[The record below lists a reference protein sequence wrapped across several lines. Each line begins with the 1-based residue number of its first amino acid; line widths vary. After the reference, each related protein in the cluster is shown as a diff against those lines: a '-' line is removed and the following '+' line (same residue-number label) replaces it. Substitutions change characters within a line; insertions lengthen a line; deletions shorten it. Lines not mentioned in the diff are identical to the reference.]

1 MDPYSVLGISKT
13 ATQDEIR
20 KAYRSLAM
28 KHHPDRGGNEETFK
42 QVNEAYTTI
51 GDAKKRAQYD
61 SGFSY
66 DSTNWDDIFRH
77 SRRHQHRYQR
87 QAQIRMTL
95 NIDFETSIRGGAKLI
110 SVGLGDGVSAM
121 EIHIDP
127 GIISG
132 DSARYS
138 TNVGDLVVT
147 FKVDPS
153 KVWSRAGN
161 NLTREVE
168 VDFWQL
174 IVGTELV
181 VDTVWNEKI
190 KLKVPAKTQPG
201 ALLRIKGK
209 GAKTQ
214 WDGQGDMFVKIQ
226 AVMPTSIPEELLDLI
241 KQQVDTK

>member
-1 MDPYSVLGISKT
+1 MDPYSVLGVGKT

-28 KHHPDRGGNEETFK
+28 KHHPDRGGNEEQFK
-42 QVNEAYTTI
+42 QINEAYTTI
-51 GDAKKRAQYD
+51 GDAKKRAEYD
-61 SGFSY
+61 SGFSFN
-66 DSTNWDDIFRH
+66 STNWDDIFRH

-87 QAQIRMTL
+87 QAQIRMNL
-95 NIDFETSIRGGAKLI
+95 HIDFETSIRGGAKLI
-110 SVGLGDGVSAM
+110 SVGLGNGISAM

-138 TNVGDLVVT
+138 TQVGDLIVT

-153 KVWSRAGN
+153 KTWTRVNN

-168 VDFWQL
+168 VDVWDMILGTQVQVETIWQERINL
-174 IVGTELV
+174 
-181 VDTVWNEKI
+181 KI
-190 KLKVPAKTQPG
+190 PPKTQPDT
-201 ALLRIKGK
+201 LLRIKGK

-214 WDGQGDMFVKIQ
+214 WDGQGDMFVRVK
-226 AVMPTSIPEELLDLI
+226 ARIPKDISMELLRAI
-241 KQQVDTK
+241 KDEVDNK

>member
-1 MDPYSVLGISKT
+1 MDPYSVLGVGKN

-20 KAYRSLAM
+20 KAYRTLAM

-51 GDAKKRAQYD
+51 GDSKKRAEYD

-66 DSTNWDDIFRH
+66 NSTNWDDIFRH

-95 NIDFETSIRGGAKLI
+95 HIDFETSIRGGEKLI
-110 SVGLGDGVSAM
+110 SVGLGDGISAM

-127 GIISG
+127 GVVTG

-138 TNVGDLVVT
+138 TNVGDLIVT
-147 FKVDPS
+147 YQVDPS
-153 KVWSRAGN
+153 KTWSRTNN
-161 NLTREVE
+161 NLTREYPVDVWDLVLGTQIEVE
-168 VDFWQL
+168 TIFGERINL
-174 IVGTELV
+174 
-181 VDTVWNEKI
+181 KI
-190 KLKVPAKTQPG
+190 PPKTQPET
-201 ALLRIKGK
+201 LLRVRGK

-214 WDGQGDMFVKIQ
+214 WDGQGDMFVRVKARI
-226 AVMPTSIPEELLDLI
+226 PKDISIELLRSI
-241 KQQVDTK
+241 KDEVDNK